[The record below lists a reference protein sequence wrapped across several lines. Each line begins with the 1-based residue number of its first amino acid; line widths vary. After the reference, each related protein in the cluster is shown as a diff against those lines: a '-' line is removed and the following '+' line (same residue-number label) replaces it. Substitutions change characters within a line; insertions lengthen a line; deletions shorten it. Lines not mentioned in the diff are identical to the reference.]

1 MAPLPGTVSAMSI
14 ERIEVGPRM
23 SQAVVHNGTVY
34 MAGVVAGDATASVK
48 GQTQQILATIDRVL
62 ALAGSD
68 KSKILKA
75 NIWLSNI
82 ADFPLMNEA
91 WDAWVPAGH
100 TPARATVESRLAS
113 SNLLVEI
120 MVEAA
125 V

>member
-1 MAPLPGTVSAMSI
+1 MSI

-34 MAGVVAGDATASVK
+34 MAGVVAGDATADVL
-48 GQTQQILATIDRVL
+48 GQTEQILATIDRVL
-62 ALAGSD
+62 TLAGSD

-82 ADFPLMNEA
+82 ADFGLMNEA

>member
-1 MAPLPGTVSAMSI
+1 MSI

-23 SQAVVHNGTVY
+23 SNAVVHNGVVY
-34 MAGVVAGDATASVK
+34 LAGVVAADATANTT
-48 GQTQQILATIDRVL
+48 GQTEQILAKIDSLL
-62 ALAGSD
+62 AAAGSD
-68 KSKILKA
+68 KRKILKA

-82 ADFPLMNEA
+82 AQFPQMNAA

-100 TPARATVESRLAS
+100 TPARATVEARLAS
-113 SNLLVEI
+113 PDLLVEI